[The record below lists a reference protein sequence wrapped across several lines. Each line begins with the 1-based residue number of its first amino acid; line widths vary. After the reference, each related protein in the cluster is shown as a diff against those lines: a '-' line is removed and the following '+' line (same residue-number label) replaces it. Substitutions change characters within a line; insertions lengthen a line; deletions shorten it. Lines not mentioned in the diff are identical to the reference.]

1 MPRPRF
7 SHRILAQPPH
17 SIYTRFIT
25 PTMHPHSSLA
35 WAIHCL
41 CCPDHCRPP
50 SSSQRCPSR
59 PCIASAVPCESM
71 PCPCL
76 TKQCQASAQPC
87 RSPRH
92 NALTSPCSSLLSPGR
107 AGLCRASSC
116 PCLTHQCCAYTKR
129 SVSVLCRDRSH
140 RRRPDQVCAVSV
152 LYRDSAVQCAIITN
166 HNNALPLQTHS
177 HHGRCTATPIHT
189 LRLLLHSV
197 RCPGN
202 ATDISATHCP
212 G

>member
-41 CCPDHCRPP
+41 CCSDHCRPP

-59 PCIASAVPCESM
+59 LCVAPTVPCESM

-87 RSPRH
+87 RSPRCPH
-92 NALTSPCSSLLSPGR
+92 ISMQFLTSPWPRLALHSRPLPCLGR
-107 AGLCRASSC
+107 AGLCHSS
-116 PCLTHQCCAYTKR
+116 PCSCH
-129 SVSVLCRDRSH
+129 SH
-140 RRRPDQVCAVSV
+140 RRRPDQGCAVSV
-152 LYRDSAVQCAIITN
+152 LSKFRLFCAPCIAN
-166 HNNALPLQTHS
+166 HISALPLQTHS
-177 HHGRCTATPIHT
+177 HHGHCIATQILA

-197 RCPGN
+197 RRPGN